1 MDNRIRKIGKCYTQF
16 NLKHSSKSQNTIPDD
31 IRFRNYIVM
40 TPKEKM
46 SMPKNCSFEGGTM
59 EHELVQMHYTENKT
73 LEEAKASEIIQD
85 RINNYSPVDEKDKIK
100 FEHIVERLIPVAQN
114 HLDNIGELPKQKWKA
129 ELEYTHWDDRIQTYF
144 LSYVD
149 LIGETH
155 FGDIKNVFGTLIKTK
170 SGYSYTK
177 KKCPV
182 VPFHSDCLQI
192 ALYQKLLPKLKPF
205 LTYAS
210 CSDKR
215 IFTPENCTELRP
227 ESLEHYYDEL
237 VLYQRCWEKKLE
249 FADGN
254 IETLALL
261 SKPDFSEL
269 RKNSFWWKGT
279 DPAVIKR
286 FKGYYGF

>member
-1 MDNRIRKIGKCYTQF
+1 
-16 NLKHSSKSQNTIPDD
+16 
-31 IRFRNYIVM
+31 M
-40 TPKEKM
+40 TPKEKRD
-46 SMPKNCSFEGGTM
+46 MPKNCSFEGGTL
-59 EHELVQMHYTENKT
+59 EHELVQIHYTENKT
-73 LEEAKASEIIQD
+73 LEEALNFDSVQD

-114 HLDNIGELPKQKWKA
+114 HLDNVGELPKQKWKA

-155 FGDIKNVFGTLIKTK
+155 FGDIKNVFGTLVKTK
-170 SGYSYTK
+170 AGYSYTK
-177 KKCPV
+177 KKCPL

-210 CSDKR
+210 DSDKR

-249 FADGN
+249 LADGD
-254 IETLALL
+254 IETLAYLC
-261 SKPDFSEL
+261 KPDFSEI
-269 RKNSFWWKGT
+269 RKNGFWWKGT
-279 DPAVIKR
+279 DPAVVKR
-286 FKGYYGF
+286 FRGYYGF

>member
-73 LEEAKASEIIQD
+73 LEEAKASEIIQN

-237 VLYQRCWEKKLE
+237 VLYQKCWEKKLE
-249 FADGN
+249 LADGN

-261 SKPDFSEL
+261 CKPDFSEL

-279 DPAVIKR
+279 DPAVVKR

>member
-1 MDNRIRKIGKCYTQF
+1 
-16 NLKHSSKSQNTIPDD
+16 
-31 IRFRNYIVM
+31 M
-40 TPKEKM
+40 TPKEKRD
-46 SMPKNCSFEGGTM
+46 MPKNCSFEGGTL
-59 EHELVQMHYTENKT
+59 EHELVQIHYTENKT
-73 LEEAKASEIIQD
+73 LEEALNFDSVQD

-114 HLDNIGELPKQKWKA
+114 HLDNVGELPKQKWKA

-155 FGDIKNVFGTLIKTK
+155 FGDIKNVFGTLVKTK
-170 SGYSYTK
+170 AGYSYTK
-177 KKCPV
+177 KKCPL

-192 ALYQKLLPKLKPF
+192 SLYQKLLPKLKPF

-210 CSDKR
+210 DSDKR

-249 FADGN
+249 LADGN

>member
-114 HLDNIGELPKQKWKA
+114 HLDNVGELPKQKWKA

-249 FADGN
+249 LADGN

-261 SKPDFSEL
+261 CKPDFSEL

-279 DPAVIKR
+279 DPAVVKR

>member
-1 MDNRIRKIGKCYTQF
+1 MEKRIRKIGDCYTKF
-16 NLKHSSKSQNTIPDD
+16 GLKHTSKSQNTIPDD

-40 TPKEKM
+40 TPKEKRD
-46 SMPKNCSFEGGTM
+46 MPKNCSFEGGTL
-59 EHELVQMHYTENKT
+59 EHELVQIHYTENKT
-73 LEEAKASEIIQD
+73 LEEALNFDSVQD

-114 HLDNIGELPKQKWKA
+114 HLDNVGELPKQKWKA

-155 FGDIKNVFGTLIKTK
+155 FGDIKNVFGTLVKTK
-170 SGYSYTK
+170 AGYSYTK
-177 KKCPV
+177 KKCPL

-210 CSDKR
+210 DSDKR

-249 FADGN
+249 LADGDIN
-254 IETLALL
+254 TLALL
-261 SKPDFSEL
+261 CKPDFSEL

>member
-1 MDNRIRKIGKCYTQF
+1 MEKRIRKIGDCYTKF
-16 NLKHSSKSQNTIPDD
+16 GLKHTSKSQNTIPDD

-40 TPKEKM
+40 TPKEKRD
-46 SMPKNCSFEGGTM
+46 MPKNCSFEGGTL
-59 EHELVQMHYTENKT
+59 EHELVQIHYTENKT
-73 LEEAKASEIIQD
+73 LEEALNFDSVQD

-114 HLDNIGELPKQKWKA
+114 HLDNVGELPKQKWKA

-155 FGDIKNVFGTLIKTK
+155 FGDIKNVFGTLVKTK
-170 SGYSYTK
+170 AGYSYTK
-177 KKCPV
+177 KKCPL

-210 CSDKR
+210 DSDKR

-249 FADGN
+249 LADGD
-254 IETLALL
+254 IETLAYLC
-261 SKPDFSEL
+261 KPDFSEI
-269 RKNSFWWKGT
+269 RKNGFWWKGT
-279 DPAVIKR
+279 DPAVVKR
-286 FKGYYGF
+286 FRGYYGL

>member
-1 MDNRIRKIGKCYTQF
+1 
-16 NLKHSSKSQNTIPDD
+16 
-31 IRFRNYIVM
+31 M

-129 ELEYTHWDDRIQTYF
+129 ELEYTHWDNRIQTYF

-177 KKCPV
+177 KKTPL

-192 ALYQKLLPKLKPF
+192 ALYQKLLPNLKPF

-237 VLYQRCWEKKLE
+237 VLYQKCWEKKLE
-249 FADGN
+249 LADGN

-261 SKPDFSEL
+261 CKPDFSEL

-279 DPAVIKR
+279 DPAVVKR

>member
-1 MDNRIRKIGKCYTQF
+1 MEKRIKKIGDCYTKF
-16 NLKHSSKSQNTIPDD
+16 GLKHSSKSQNTIGDD

-40 TPKEKM
+40 TPKQKRD
-46 SMPKNCSFEGGTM
+46 MPKNCSFEGGTL
-59 EHELVQMHYTENKT
+59 EHELVQIHYTENKT
-73 LEEAKASEIIQD
+73 LEEALNIDSVQD

-114 HLDNIGELPKQKWKA
+114 HLDNVGELPKQKWKA

-155 FGDIKNVFGTLIKTK
+155 FGDIKNVFGTLVKTK
-170 SGYSYTK
+170 AGYSYTK
-177 KKCPV
+177 KKCPL

-210 CSDKR
+210 DSDKR

-237 VLYQRCWEKKLE
+237 IIYQRCWEKKLE
-249 FADGN
+249 LADGDIN
-254 IETLALL
+254 TLALL
-261 SKPDFSEL
+261 CKPDFSEI
-269 RKNSFWWKGT
+269 RKNGFWWKGI
-279 DPAVIKR
+279 DPAVIKK

>member
-1 MDNRIRKIGKCYTQF
+1 MEKRIRKIGDCYTKF
-16 NLKHSSKSQNTIPDD
+16 NLKHTSKSQNTIPDD

-40 TPKEKM
+40 TTKEKM
-46 SMPKNCSFEGGTM
+46 NMPKNCSFEGGTL
-59 EHELVQMHYTENKT
+59 EHELVQIHYTQNKT
-73 LEEAKASEIIQD
+73 LEEALKDETVQD
-85 RINNYSPVDEKDKIK
+85 RINNYSSVDEKDKIK
-100 FEHIVERLIPVAQN
+100 FDHIVERLIPVAQN
-114 HLDNIGELPKQKWKA
+114 HVDNIGELPKQKWKA
-129 ELEYTHWDDRIQTYF
+129 ELEYTHWDDRIKTYF

-149 LIGETH
+149 LVGDTH

-192 ALYQKLLPKLKPF
+192 ALYQKLLPKHKPF

-210 CSDKR
+210 DSDRR
-215 IFTPENCTELRP
+215 IFTPENCIELRP

-237 VLYQRCWEKKLE
+237 VLYQQCWEKKLE
-249 FADGN
+249 LADGN
-254 IETLALL
+254 IEILAKLC
-261 SKPDFSEL
+261 KPDFSEI
-269 RKNSFWWKGT
+269 RKNGFWWKGT
-279 DPAVIKR
+279 DPDVVKR

>member
-1 MDNRIRKIGKCYTQF
+1 MEKRIRKIGDCYTKF
-16 NLKHSSKSQNTIPDD
+16 GLKHTSKSQNTIPDD

-40 TPKEKM
+40 TPKEKRD
-46 SMPKNCSFEGGTM
+46 MPKNCSFEGGTL
-59 EHELVQMHYTENKT
+59 EHELVQIHYTENKT
-73 LEEAKASEIIQD
+73 LEEALNFDSVQD

-114 HLDNIGELPKQKWKA
+114 HLDNVGELPKQKWKA

-155 FGDIKNVFGTLIKTK
+155 FGDIKNVFGTLVKTK
-170 SGYSYTK
+170 AGYSYTK
-177 KKCPV
+177 KKCPL

-210 CSDKR
+210 DSDKR

-249 FADGN
+249 LADGDIN
-254 IETLALL
+254 TLALL
-261 SKPDFSEL
+261 CKPDFSEI
-269 RKNSFWWKGT
+269 RKNGFWWKGI
-279 DPAVIKR
+279 DPAVIKK

>member
-1 MDNRIRKIGKCYTQF
+1 MIDAIVERIENYTP
-16 NLKHSSKSQNTIPDD
+16 N
-31 IRFRNYIVM
+31 
-40 TPKEKM
+40 
-46 SMPKNCSFEGGTM
+46 
-59 EHELVQMHYTENKT
+59 
-73 LEEAKASEIIQD
+73 
-85 RINNYSPVDEKDKIK
+85 DEKDGFK
-100 FEHIVERLIPVAQN
+100 FENIVKNRNLIAQN
-114 HLDNIGELPKQKWKA
+114 HLDNINELPKQEWEDEK
-129 ELEYTHWDDRIQTYF
+129 EYTHWDEHGRIQTYF
-144 LSYVD
+144 LCYVD
-149 LIGETH
+149 LIGQTH
-155 FGDIKNVFGTLIKTK
+155 FGDIKNVFGTLVKTK
-170 SGYSYTK
+170 AGYSYTK
-177 KKCPV
+177 KKTPL
-182 VPFHSDCLQI
+182 VPYHSDCLQI
-192 ALYQKLLPKLKPF
+192 ALYQKLLPNLKPF